1 MINFKLLEQSYSQS
15 GQESFVVGI
24 LDNLLNGFYLEI
36 GAFHSKEL
44 SNTFLLE
51 SCFGWRGLAI
61 EIVKKRSKEYN
72 RNREN
77 LCIRAD
83 ATSLDYSMLFLT
95 HNVPHIIDYLQVD
108 IEPATNSFTALKSLP
123 FSTNQFRVITFEH
136 DIYADTQNLGIQE
149 MAFVF
154 LQSHGYH
161 RVAKN
166 VKNSGLS
173 YEDWYIHPELIHKKF
188 TGFSL
193 PSDTEFTDFFI
204 S

>member
-1 MINFKLLEQSYSQS
+1 LINFKLLAESYSQS

-51 SCFGWRGLAI
+51 SRFGWKGLAI

-77 LCIRAD
+77 PCIRAD
-83 ATSLDYSMLFLT
+83 ATQLDYSELFLI
-95 HNVPHIIDYLQVD
+95 HNVPRIIDYLQVD
-108 IEPATNSFTALKSLP
+108 IEPATNSLTALKALP
-123 FSTNQFRVITFEH
+123 ISTNQFRVITFEH
-136 DIYADTQNLGIQE
+136 DIYADSQNLGIQE

-188 TGFSL
+188 TSFSL